1 VDFVERFWVLNFVL
15 GGGVGEGIWE
25 QLFGEEGSIRSF
37 NNFGGSWE
45 ILRVDRHLCYKFES
59 FLVSL
64 VRRGGHLCLCLS
76 LSVSLVPTSLSAIL
90 QRVSE

>member
-1 VDFVERFWVLNFVL
+1 
-15 GGGVGEGIWE
+15 
-25 QLFGEEGSIRSF
+25 
-37 NNFGGSWE
+37 
-45 ILRVDRHLCYKFES
+45 LRVDRHLCYKFES

-64 VRRGGHLCLCLS
+64 VRRGGHLCLCVSLS